1 MKEDSVA
8 AQHAMEKRS
17 ACAPIS
23 VDEGMDGFELGM
35 DEGGFGDRVYPF
47 GLRESAKV
55 VQALIDAAWHRWHKQ
70 CTVGT
75 VGGTADP
82 NLLTAQ
88 LSCKIK
94 SGFLDQLAM
103 NLPNAVG
110 REGVFEI
117 ERASHGIDVPRNDEC
132 VWRRGGRKLRQSD
145 IARAGGEVFYLGA
158 CRRFTAQ
165 QEAGKVKGQ
174 RVLVLV
180 ESDEAHSGISEALG
194 ELG

>member
-1 MKEDSVA
+1 
-8 AQHAMEKRS
+8 
-17 ACAPIS
+17 
-23 VDEGMDGFELGM
+23 MDGFELGM

-94 SGFLDQLAM
+94 SGFLEQLAM

-132 VWRRGGRKLRQSD
+132 VWRRGGQKLRQSD
-145 IARAGGEVFYLGA
+145 MRALEV
-158 CRRFTAQ
+158 RFSIWELAADSLLQ

>member
-1 MKEDSVA
+1 
-8 AQHAMEKRS
+8 
-17 ACAPIS
+17 
-23 VDEGMDGFELGM
+23 
-35 DEGGFGDRVYPF
+35 
-47 GLRESAKV
+47 
-55 VQALIDAAWHRWHKQ
+55 
-70 CTVGT
+70 
-75 VGGTADP
+75 
-82 NLLTAQ
+82 
-88 LSCKIK
+88 
-94 SGFLDQLAM
+94 M